1 MRITEHSIEDF
12 AIKLLEHLGY
22 EYIYAPNIA
31 PEFPSDG
38 GVAAAGGRGGI
49 FPSSGGVPA
58 AGGRGGI
65 FPSSGG
71 VPAAGGRGGIFPSSG
86 GVPAAGGRGGQD
98 QRTSYEEILLT
109 HRLAE
114 AVRRINP
121 TVPPAAQEEAIKEI
135 QRIHSPELLTN
146 NESFHRLLTEGIK
159 VSYQKDGQQRGD
171 LVWLIDFNTPENND
185 FIVAN
190 QFTVVEDGVNKRPDV
205 ILFVNGIP
213 LVVIE
218 LKNAADEN
226 ATIKSAFRQIETYKA
241 VIPSLF
247 TYNAFTIISD
257 GLEARAGTL
266 SSGMSRFMAWKSADG
281 KEEASHLVSQME
293 TLINGMLNKETLL
306 DLVRHFIV
314 FEKSKKEDSKTGVTT
329 ISTVKKL
336 AAYHQYYAVNR
347 AVESAMRAT
356 GYSPSLKGWH
366 QPAADDGV
374 VNSPSLKG
382 WHQPA
387 ADDGVVNSPSLKGWH
402 QPAADD
408 GVVNSPSLK
417 GWHQPAAD
425 DGVVNSPSLK
435 GWHQPAADD
444 GVVNSP
450 SLKGWHQPAA
460 DDGVVNSPSLKGWH
474 QPAADDGVVNSPSLK
489 GWHQPAAD
497 DGVVNSPSLKGWHRP
512 EGDDG
517 VVKRT
522 SKNYFSLPYN
532 PKLKDRAR
540 ELRKAGNLP
549 EVLFW
554 NEVKNK
560 QFKGYDFDRQK
571 IIGNYIVDFYCSNCQ
586 VVIEIDGSSHDDKVE
601 YDAERD
607 AFLESLGLTVIH
619 IPVNDIMKQISSV
632 MNMLHEHPAL
642 AGTKESP
649 HPPAVG
655 TPPEEGDFVQE
666 SPESYG
672 VAGVKS
678 QPKGDRKG
686 GVVWHTQGSGKSLS
700 MVFFTGKIVLA
711 LNNPTVVVIT
721 DRNDL
726 DDQLFDTFASSTQLL
741 RQEPKQ
747 IENRNDLKEKLKV
760 ASGGVIF
767 TTIQKFSP
775 EEGNVYETLSER
787 ENIVVIADEAHRT
800 QYGFKAKTV
809 DEKDEQGNVI
819 GKKTVYGF
827 AKYMRDA
834 LPNATYI
841 GFTGTPIES
850 TDVNTPAVFGNYI
863 DVYDIAQ
870 AVEDGA
876 TVRIYYESR
885 LAKVNLSEEGKKLVE
900 ELDDELDGEELTET
914 QKAKAKWTQL
924 EALIGSEN
932 RIKNV
937 ANDIIQHFGQRQE
950 VFEGKGMIVAMSRR
964 IAADLYGEI
973 IKLKPEWHSADL
985 DKGVIKVVMT
995 AASSDGEKIAKH
1007 HTTKQQRR
1015 MLADRMKDPDDEL
1028 KLVIVR
1034 DMWLTGFDAPS
1045 MHTLYIDKPMKGH
1058 NLMQAIARV
1067 NRVYKDKPGGLVVDY
1082 LGIASDLKKAL
1093 SFYSD
1098 AGGKGDPTIAQAQ
1111 AVELMLEKLEV
1122 VSQMYSEFPSVGGV
1136 SATGGRGGFPYEDYF
1151 QAETG
1156 QKLSMILAAEE
1167 HILGLE
1173 DGKKRY
1179 INEVTALSKAFAIA
1193 VPHEQAMDVK
1203 DEVSFFQAVKARLA
1217 KFDGTGSGRTDEEIE
1232 TTIRQVIDQ
1241 ALVSEQVIDVFD
1253 AAGIKKPDISI
1264 LSEDF
1269 LMELKGMEHKNVA
1282 LEVLKKLLNDEI
1294 IARSKKNLVKSK
1306 SLKEML
1312 ENSIKKYHNKILTA
1326 AEVMDELIKLSKEI
1340 VNMDSEAKKLGLSDF
1355 EYAFYTAV
1363 ANNDSAKQLM
1373 QQDKLRE
1380 LAVILTERVKQN
1392 ASIDWTIKESVRAKL
1407 KVIIKRTLR
1416 QYGYPPD
1423 MQKLATET
1431 VLKQAEMIANELSN

>member
-1 MRITEHSIEDF
+1 MTRITENTIEDF

-22 EYIYAPNIA
+22 EYIYAPSIA
-31 PEFPSDG
+31 P
-38 GVAAAGGRGGI
+38 
-49 FPSSGGVPA
+49 FPSSGGVVED
-58 AGGRGGI
+58 RGGS
-65 FPSSGG
+65 PSSGG
-71 VPAAGGRGGIFPSSG
+71 VPE
-86 GVPAAGGRGGQD
+86 GRGGQD
-98 QRTSYEEILLT
+98 MRHSYEEVMLT
-109 HRLAE
+109 NRMAE

-121 TVPPAAQEEAIKEI
+121 TVPTEAQEEAIKEI
-135 QRIHSPELLTN
+135 QRLNSPELLTN

-159 VSYQKDGQQRGD
+159 ISYQKDGQQRGD

-190 QFTVVEDGVNKRPDV
+190 QFTVVEDGINKRPDV

-226 ATIKSAFRQIETYKA
+226 ATIKSAFKQIETYKET
-241 VIPSLF
+241 IPSLF

-293 TLINGMLNKETLL
+293 TLITGMLNKETLL
-306 DLVRHFIV
+306 DLIRHFIV
-314 FEKSKKEDSKTGVTT
+314 FEKSKKEDVKTGVTT

-347 AVESAMRAT
+347 AVESAIRAT
-356 GYSPSLKGWH
+356 GKNPLPG
-366 QPAADDGV
+366 GV
-374 VNSPSLKG
+374 
-382 WHQPA
+382 
-387 ADDGVVNSPSLKGWH
+387 
-402 QPAADD
+402 
-408 GVVNSPSLK
+408 
-417 GWHQPAAD
+417 
-425 DGVVNSPSLK
+425 
-435 GWHQPAADD
+435 
-444 GVVNSP
+444 
-450 SLKGWHQPAA
+450 
-460 DDGVVNSPSLKGWH
+460 
-474 QPAADDGVVNSPSLK
+474 
-489 GWHQPAAD
+489 
-497 DGVVNSPSLKGWHRP
+497 P
-512 EGDDG
+512 EGWG
-517 VVKRT
+517 GL
-522 SKNYFSLPYN
+522 SSNKNKQEHHQTFRRKILPYN
-532 PKLKDRAR
+532 PKLKELAR
-540 ELRKAGNLP
+540 KLRKNMTLS
-549 EVLFW
+549 EVLLW
-554 NEVKNK
+554 NELK
-560 QFKGYDFDRQK
+560 QKKMLGIDFDRQRP
-571 IIGNYIVDFYCSNCQ
+571 IDEFIVDFYSKDLMLA
-586 VVIEIDGSSHDDKVE
+586 IEIDGNSHDFEEVATKDKK
-601 YDAERD
+601 RQQR
-607 AFLESLGLTVIH
+607 LESLGVRFLRFS
-619 IPVNDIMKQISSV
+619 DIEVKK
-632 MNMLHEHPAL
+632 NMRNVLLSIQYWIEDHRDYL
-642 AGTKESP
+642 
-649 HPPAVG
+649 VG
-655 TPPEEGDFVQE
+655 REPTPRTYQKGEPKPRTSQEEKPTPNPSQEGNRSNWNSGEEDYFME

-672 VAGVKS
+672 VPGVKT

-700 MVFFTGKIVLA
+700 MVFFTGKLVLA
-711 LNNPTVVVIT
+711 LDNPTVVVIT

-747 IENRNDLKEKLKV
+747 AENREDLKERLKV

-767 TTIQKFSP
+767 TTIQKFQP
-775 EEGNVYETLSER
+775 DEGNVYETLSER
-787 ENIVVIADEAHRT
+787 ENVVVIADEAHRT

-809 DEKDEQGNVI
+809 DDKDEQGNVI
-819 GKKTVYGF
+819 GKKIVYGF

-900 ELDDELDGEELTET
+900 ELDAELEGEELSET

-937 ANDIIQHFGQRQE
+937 ANDIIQHFNHRQE

-964 IAADLYGEI
+964 IAAELYDEI
-973 IKLKPEWHSADL
+973 IKIRSDWHSDDL

-995 AASSDGEKIAKH
+995 SASSDGPKIAKH

-1015 MLADRMKDPDDEL
+1015 ALADRMKDPEDEL

-1045 MHTLYIDKPMKGH
+1045 LHTLYIDKPMKGH

-1098 AGGKGDPTIAQAQ
+1098 AGGKGDPTIAQDQ
-1111 AVELMLEKLEV
+1111 AVKLMLEKMEV
-1122 VSQMYSEFPSVGGV
+1122 VSQMFNEIPSSGGV
-1136 SATGGRGGFPYEDYF
+1136 VEDRGGFPYEDYF
-1151 QAETG
+1151 QAETNK
-1156 QKLSMILAAEE
+1156 KLSMILAAEE

-1173 DGKKRY
+1173 DGKKRF
-1179 INEVTALSKAFAIA
+1179 ITEVTALSKAFAIA

-1217 KFDGTGSGRTDEEIE
+1217 KFDSDSYRNSSGKTDEEIE

-1269 LMELKGMEHKNVA
+1269 LSELKGMEHKNVA

-1294 IARSKKNLVKSK
+1294 KARSKKNLVKSK

-1326 AEVMDELIKLSKEI
+1326 AEVMEELINLSKEI
-1340 VNMDSEAKKLGLSDF
+1340 VNMDSEAKTLGLSDF

-1363 ANNDSAKQLM
+1363 ANNESAKQLM

-1380 LAVILTERVKQN
+1380 LAVILTERVKKN

-1431 VLKQAEMIANELSN
+1431 VLKQAELIAKELTSDN